1 MSDGTALARQ
11 RYARVREGFAAAMRW
26 APGERAAVVAA
37 LAEED
42 AEVAAEVA
50 SLLAHVV
57 EQREPGQGAEQ
68 GAELGAEQGAEL
80 GERQEPWSLAQ
91 VLERMDELV
100 AEAVGTVRAADRLRE
115 ENAVRPPDSPGDAA
129 QPLEDGGARPAAVAG
144 DVRPPDSADEAGEA
158 APPLW
163 TCATAA
169 AVAPEELE
177 PALGPRGPWSE
188 VYALA
193 LVVRARLL
201 GEPVAAG
208 ASVAALLRRAR
219 RDDAAPTLH
228 ELEVAPEVAAVLAA
242 ALARRPV
249 TRTQSVARFRAQLMA
264 AAASEQG
271 AAAGE
276 QTAPASPA
284 SARRAR
290 PSRRASS
297 SASLAV
303 FVVVIVLGLAAAA
316 VSLWR

>member
-57 EQREPGQGAEQ
+57 EQRGERQAEAEGAGQGAEP
-68 GAELGAEQGAEL
+68 GAEL
-80 GERQEPWSLAQ
+80 GERQAPWSLAQ
-91 VLERMDELV
+91 VLERMDELA
-100 AEAVGTVRAADRLRE
+100 AEAVGAVRAADRLRE
-115 ENAVRPPDSPGDAA
+115 EHAVRPPDSAGEGA
-129 QPLEDGGARPAAVAG
+129 QPLGGRGALPAAVTG
-144 DVRPPDSADEAGEA
+144 DVRPPDSLDEAGEA

-219 RDDAAPTLH
+219 RDDAAPTLA

-242 ALARRPV
+242 ALARRPA
-249 TRTQSVARFRAQLMA
+249 TRTQSVARFRAQLTAAAA
-264 AAASEQG
+264 AAAS
-271 AAAGE
+271 A
-276 QTAPASPA
+276 QTAPVHASRSRWARLP
-284 SARRAR
+284 RRAG
-290 PSRRASS
+290 A

-303 FVVVIVLGLAAAA
+303 LVGGIVLGLAAAA
-316 VSLWR
+316 LFLWR